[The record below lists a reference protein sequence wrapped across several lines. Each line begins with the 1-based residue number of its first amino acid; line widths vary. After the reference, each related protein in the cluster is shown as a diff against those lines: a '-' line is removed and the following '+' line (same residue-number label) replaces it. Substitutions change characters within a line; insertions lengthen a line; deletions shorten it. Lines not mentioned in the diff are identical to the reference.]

1 VKHAL
6 VRTTMLWRQ
15 LYLISPLRE
24 KADDLFLALYLKMG
38 AFLTTHF
45 GETHRFNRESIKLKD
60 ETS

>member
-1 VKHAL
+1 
-6 VRTTMLWRQ
+6 MLWRQ